1 MPDATTM
8 GEGEGDAVRPAE
20 VLRVERRLVGVS
32 TKPSGS
38 SGFLHA
44 VNPVQLGA
52 MRRVLSNSSPQDEAG
67 RISKAKI
74 AKLVLGRPPRLPEE
88 ASHNSVAS
96 RRA

>member
-1 MPDATTM
+1 M

-52 MRRVLSNSSPQDEAG
+52 MRRVL
-67 RISKAKI
+67 
-74 AKLVLGRPPRLPEE
+74 
-88 ASHNSVAS
+88 
-96 RRA
+96 